1 MAHKKAKEIAK
12 RFIGECVFT
21 GSTVRTGAH
30 IFPVSTCPQLADE
43 PLNIISI
50 EPGIHYIAMPSFDWL
65 IDQKARPTDE
75 RIYLLLNLSLPEYRQ
90 RVHEQLERLQ
100 ELCEAKRVYYP
111 FPRRP
116 RDMKSLI
123 HKFRIENETL

>member
-1 MAHKKAKEIAK
+1 
-12 RFIGECVFT
+12 
-21 GSTVRTGAH
+21 
-30 IFPVSTCPQLADE
+30 VSTCPQLADE

-75 RIYLLLNLSLPEYRQ
+75 RIYLLLNFSLPEYRQ
-90 RVHEQLERLQ
+90 RVREQLERLQ
-100 ELCEAKRVYYP
+100 EVCEGKRIYYP
-111 FPRRP
+111 YPRIP

-123 HKFRIENETL
+123 HKFRIENEAL

>member
-65 IDQKARPTDE
+65 IDQNIAALTQ
-75 RIYLLLNLSLPEYRQ
+75 SLYVAP
-90 RVHEQLERLQ
+90 V
-100 ELCEAKRVYYP
+100 A
-111 FPRRP
+111 
-116 RDMKSLI
+116 
-123 HKFRIENETL
+123 NA